1 MVLTMCSKFVTR
13 RLIEGMYD
21 SCLMV
26 YTVFFNGEVNFL
38 CECIGTGTCTG
49 MNLEAREYLMCMSSM
64 HLPLTFFS
72 IRSTCTLKCVWW
84 IIWLYLYSIS
94 GESFRVIVETE
105 EQVEISFLRTWNP
118 SLEGK
123 YIPLNIDKRSIIFRY
138 VVSLLT
144 GNRSREETFIDMMF
158 LTFRFI
164 MLRGSSGV
172 YTYGIY
178 EHLKEWPGFELGETR
193 IAFKLRKDK

>member
-1 MVLTMCSKFVTR
+1 M
-13 RLIEGMYD
+13 
-21 SCLMV
+21 
-26 YTVFFNGEVNFL
+26 
-38 CECIGTGTCTG
+38 
-49 MNLEAREYLMCMSSM
+49 
-64 HLPLTFFS
+64 
-72 IRSTCTLKCVWW
+72 
-84 IIWLYLYSIS
+84 
-94 GESFRVIVETE
+94 IVETE

-123 YIPLNIDKRSIIFRY
+123 YIPLNIDKRSIIFHY
-138 VVSLLT
+138 VFSLLT
-144 GNRSREETFIDMMF
+144 RNRSREETFIDMMF